1 MIYLDVNVFVYAFLR
16 TDEVGNKSRAL
27 LDKVVKGHLPAI
39 TSYLTFDEFFW
50 NVNKLSAKE
59 TTLSYTQNL
68 LQTPNLTFVA
78 IDTEIISKA
87 YELLKTYNLGP
98 RDAIHAATA
107 ILSGAT
113 IVSED
118 NDFNQIKELKQK
130 KLKDVKNH
138 QLKQVA

>member
-113 IVSED
+113 
-118 NDFNQIKELKQK
+118 
-130 KLKDVKNH
+130 
-138 QLKQVA
+138 